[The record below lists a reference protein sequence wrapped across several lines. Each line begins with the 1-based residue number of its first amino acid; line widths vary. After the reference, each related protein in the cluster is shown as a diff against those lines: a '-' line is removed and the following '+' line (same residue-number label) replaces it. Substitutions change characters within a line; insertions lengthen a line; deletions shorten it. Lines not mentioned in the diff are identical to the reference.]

1 MLILNTVL
9 TMKRISYSNT
19 RREKKINKTILA
31 KNTSRQ
37 KNKILKFYLDEFFIS
52 KKKINDSI
60 SQKKN
65 QELLFNFA
73 EIQSPPNYM
82 PN

>member
-60 SQKKN
+60 SQKKKSRIV
-65 QELLFNFA
+65 
-73 EIQSPPNYM
+73 IQFC
-82 PN
+82 